1 MGLAL
6 ALHGTVF
13 PFELLV
19 FSLVQQGLQGES
31 RNHVCKVAQHILQA
45 GIMRF
50 FFLSNLIFS
59 HITGLRVL
67 PGHSIPSRP
76 HTFSL
81 PLNPLE
87 ASILCLKKS

>member
-1 MGLAL
+1 MGLAS

-31 RNHVCKVAQHILQA
+31 RNHVCEVAQHILQA

-50 FFLSNLIFS
+50 SFLSSLIFS

-67 PGHSIPSRP
+67 PGHYTIKTPYFFSPS
-76 HTFSL
+76 
-81 PLNPLE
+81 
-87 ASILCLKKS
+87 